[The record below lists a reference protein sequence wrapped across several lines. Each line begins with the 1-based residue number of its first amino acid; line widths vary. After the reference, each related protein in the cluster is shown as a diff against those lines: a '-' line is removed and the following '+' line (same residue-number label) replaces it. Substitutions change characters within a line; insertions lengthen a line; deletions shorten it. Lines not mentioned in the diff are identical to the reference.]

1 MSHGERE
8 RGLRSALKPFLQA
21 VATMQDH
28 VYARLELLDEMKI
41 SIQSKEAARKS
52 SPLRWYGV
60 RVVGWMIALALQAL
74 CVLCIVFILQD
85 NGPSFFRL
93 VLGLPHVTLV
103 KLKAFVSYQN
113 YHMILLSQARSPARS
128 ATRAS
133 SSRSRY
139 PWSPRSFPS
148 S

>member
-1 MSHGERE
+1 
-8 RGLRSALKPFLQA
+8 
-21 VATMQDH
+21 MQDH

-74 CVLCIVFILQD
+74 CVFCIIFILKD

-113 YHMILLSQARSPARS
+113 YHMLLLRRPVRRRGRQPEHQAAARDIPGHH
-128 ATRAS
+128 AHPLPREADLQDRAA
-133 SSRSRY
+133 
-139 PWSPRSFPS
+139 
-148 S
+148 